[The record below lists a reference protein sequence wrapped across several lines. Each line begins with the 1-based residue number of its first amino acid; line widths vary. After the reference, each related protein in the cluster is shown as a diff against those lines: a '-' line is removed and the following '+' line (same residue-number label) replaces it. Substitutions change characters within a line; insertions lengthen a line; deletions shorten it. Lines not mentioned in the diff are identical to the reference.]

1 MKRLGNSAKVIYAE
15 NAEARH
21 YQILLTPKP
30 LLPLTFRELNDGKK
44 VPEAEVVER
53 AGVGLLVEEEVG

>member
-1 MKRLGNSAKVIYAE
+1 MQKM
-15 NAEARH
+15 AEARR

-30 LLPLTFRELNDGKK
+30 LLPLTLRELNDGKK